1 MSLPARDDI
10 LNRLR
15 TALRQPELR
24 FPPPETR
31 RLSGDE
37 RMTVGR
43 AEGDRWALAQ
53 RFGTELETLHGTFE
67 VVETVAEARLAA
79 IGRLQSWL
87 AEDLTARRTEQPEQP
102 GDRDVIIWSPE
113 ELPVDGL
120 APALTDLEFRLIEPR
135 NLHDPE
141 ERNRVRHARAG
152 ITGVDAAF
160 AATGTVVLGADPHK
174 SRAASLTPFRH
185 LILVPISRIFPTAE
199 AWMAKLRQD
208 GTLTEFLHE
217 SRNVALVSGP
227 SKSADLEGILT
238 MGVHGPKVV
247 HAVIFDDIEAMIRG

>member
-1 MSLPARDDI
+1 MPARDDI

-31 RLSGDE
+31 RLTADE

-43 AEGDRWALAQ
+43 AEGDRWALAH
-53 RFGTELETLHGTFE
+53 RFGTELETLHGSFE
-67 VVETVAEARLAA
+67 IVETVAEARMAA
-79 IGRLQSWL
+79 IGRLQMWVS
-87 AEDLTARRTEQPEQP
+87 EDLDARRTERPEQP
-102 GDRDVIIWSPE
+102 GDRDVVIWSPE
-113 ELPVDGL
+113 ELPIDGL
-120 APALTDLEFRLIEPR
+120 TPALTDLEFQLIEPQ
-135 NLHDPE
+135 NLHDND
-141 ERNRVRHARAG
+141 ERARVRHARAG

-160 AATGTVVLGADPHK
+160 AATGTAVLATGPHK

-185 LILVPISRIFPTAE
+185 LLLVPISRIFPTGE
-199 AWMAKLRQD
+199 DWMAKMRQD
-208 GTLTEFLHE
+208 GTLTDFLRE
-217 SRNVALVSGP
+217 SRNVTLISGP

>member
-1 MSLPARDDI
+1 MTARDDI

-15 TALRQPELR
+15 TALRQPETR

-31 RLSGDE
+31 RLTSDD

-43 AEGDRWALAQ
+43 AEGDRWALAR
-53 RFGTELETLHGTFE
+53 RFGAELETLHGTFE
-67 VVETVAEARLAA
+67 IVETLAEARMAA
-79 IGRLQSWL
+79 IGRLQMWVAEEL
-87 AEDLTARRTEQPEQP
+87 ATRRTERPEQP
-102 GDRDVIIWSPE
+102 GDRDILTWSPDA
-113 ELPVDGL
+113 LPIDGL
-120 APALTDLEFRLIEPR
+120 TPALSDLEFRVIEPQ
-135 NLHDPE
+135 NLHDPD
-141 ERNRVRHARAG
+141 ERERVRYARAG

-160 AATGTVVLGADPHK
+160 AATGTVVLGAGLHK

-185 LILVPISRIFPTAE
+185 LLLVPISRIYPTAE
-199 AWMAKLRQD
+199 AWMAKMRQD
-208 GTLTEFLHE
+208 GTLADFLRE

>member
-1 MSLPARDDI
+1 MSPRDEI

-15 TALRQPELR
+15 AVLHSPEMR

-31 RLSGDE
+31 RLTNAE

-43 AEGDRWALAQ
+43 AEGDRWALAR
-53 RFGTELETLHGTFE
+53 RFGAELEALHGSFE
-67 VVETVAEARLAA
+67 VVETVAEARMAA
-79 IGRLQSWL
+79 IGHLQGWV
-87 AEDLTARRTEQPEQP
+87 AEDLASRRTERPEQP
-102 GDRDVIIWSPE
+102 GDRDVVIWSPE
-113 ELPVDGL
+113 KLPIDGL
-120 APALTDLEFRLIEPR
+120 TPALVDLEFQLVEPVD
-135 NLHDPE
+135 LHDSD
-141 ERNRVRHARAG
+141 ERERMRHARSG

-160 AATGTVVLGADPHK
+160 AATGTVVLGAGPGK

-185 LILVPISRIFPTAE
+185 LLLVPISRIYPTAE
-199 AWMAKLRQD
+199 AWMAAMRQE
-208 GTLTEFLHE
+208 GTLTDFLRE

-247 HAVIFDDIEAMIRG
+247 HAVIFDDIEAMIRGY